1 MRRYQLSRHEGKRFD
16 CSICQKEFTR
26 KSKLK
31 KHICVEISN
40 KNQCVQCNKTFVN
53 IYTLKRHSKQCIKPP
68 TNRDLL
74 QQVLQQ
80 NKTYEEQI
88 GLGKKLNNILNK
100 HSNIQ
105 EDALNDDQKKALQL
119 YQSTVTYP
127 FNEIILRPWQKT
139 LLPYFNNPTERKVIW
154 ITGQNGNE
162 GKTYFQN
169 YIQFLFGVRRVCLL
183 DMVRKSENI
192 FHVLSKQS
200 LTCKDIFL
208 FNLPKNVSVYNC
220 SYDTLEALKD
230 GKCISSKYNSSILKF
245 KLPNIVMVFGNS
257 SPFTSSLSD
266 DRWLICQIEN
276 NELIETKNTKSV
288 SDSKLQSKCEQKQ
301 SKKKK
306 SKKNYSSD
314 EDDYLHYPSDE
325 DDY

>member
-1 MRRYQLSRHEGKRFD
+1 M
-16 CSICQKEFTR
+16 
-26 KSKLK
+26 
-31 KHICVEISN
+31 
-40 KNQCVQCNKTFVN
+40 
-53 IYTLKRHSKQCIKPP
+53 
-68 TNRDLL
+68 

-119 YQSTVTYP
+119 YQSTITYS

-154 ITGQNGNE
+154 ITGCVGNE

-169 YIQFLFGVRRVCLL
+169 YIQFLFSVRRVCLL
-183 DMVRKSENI
+183 DMIRKSENI

-208 FNLPKNVSVYNC
+208 FNLCKSFHSREC
-220 SYDTLEALKD
+220 SYQTQD
-230 GKCISSKYNSSILKF
+230 
-245 KLPNIVMVFGNS
+245 
-257 SPFTSSLSD
+257 
-266 DRWLICQIEN
+266 
-276 NELIETKNTKSV
+276 NTKPGF
-288 SDSKLQSKCEQKQ
+288 
-301 SKKKK
+301 
-306 SKKNYSSD
+306 Y
-314 EDDYLHYPSDE
+314 
-325 DDY
+325 

>member
-1 MRRYQLSRHEGKRFD
+1 M
-16 CSICQKEFTR
+16 
-26 KSKLK
+26 
-31 KHICVEISN
+31 
-40 KNQCVQCNKTFVN
+40 
-53 IYTLKRHSKQCIKPP
+53 
-68 TNRDLL
+68 

-105 EDALNDDQKKALQL
+105 EDALNVDQKKALQL
-119 YQSTVTYP
+119 YQSTITYS

-139 LLPYFNNPTERKVIW
+139 LLRYFNNPTERKVIW
-154 ITGQNGNE
+154 ITGCVGNE

-169 YIQFLFGVRRVCLL
+169 YIQFLFSVRRVCLL

-245 KLPNIVMVFGNS
+245 KLPNIVMVFSNS
-257 SPFTSSLSD
+257 SPFTSSLSS
-266 DRWLICQIEN
+266 DRWIIFKIIN
-276 NELIETKNTKSV
+276 NNLVEKTY
-288 SDSKLQSKCEQKQ
+288 QSKQNNLFKEKPYQ
-301 SKKKK
+301 SKQNK
-306 SKKNYSSD
+306 SSFRKISKNESSD
-314 EDDYLHYPSDE
+314 ESDE
-325 DDY
+325 ELNEKSDSSSLNSKNEKFSDSNPFRRVKLTNGEF

>member
-1 MRRYQLSRHEGKRFD
+1 MNSKFNCEFCSESYTEERSLRRHKLSRHEGKRFD
-16 CSICQKEFTR
+16 CSICQKKFTR

-31 KHICVEISN
+31 KHIC
-40 KNQCVQCNKTFVN
+40 
-53 IYTLKRHSKQCIKPP
+53 IKSP
-68 TNRDLL
+68 TDRDLL

-119 YQSTVTYP
+119 YQSTITYSI
-127 FNEIILRPWQKT
+127 NEIILRPWQKT

-154 ITGQNGNE
+154 ITGCVGNE

-169 YIQFLFGVRRVCLL
+169 YIQFLFSVRRVCLL

-245 KLPNIVMVFGNS
+245 KLPNIVMVFSNS

-266 DRWLICQIEN
+266 DCWLICQIEN
-276 NELIETKNTKSV
+276 NELIETNLIVYTGSHTTT
-288 SDSKLQSKCEQKQ
+288 S
-301 SKKKK
+301 
-306 SKKNYSSD
+306 
-314 EDDYLHYPSDE
+314 
-325 DDY
+325 